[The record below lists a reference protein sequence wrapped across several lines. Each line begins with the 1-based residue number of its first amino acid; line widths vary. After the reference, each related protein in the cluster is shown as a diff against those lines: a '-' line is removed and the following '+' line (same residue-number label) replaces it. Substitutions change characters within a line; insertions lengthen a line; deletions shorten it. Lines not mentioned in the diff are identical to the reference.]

1 MTKLNMSS
9 NPLNHI
15 CYVALGANLPYDTQ
29 TQPVQTLGRVISNLN
44 NGPLCLTACSEW
56 YESPPWP
63 GGERGEQPVYV
74 NGVLRASTGLTA
86 TEVLEYLHSVEREFG
101 RDRALEGRN
110 GARPLDLDLISFN
123 DEVWTGDLV
132 VPHPRMH
139 LRRFVLQPLADIA
152 PDWMHPVLGK
162 DVNQLILE
170 LPETEPSLMPV
181 AQ

>member
-1 MTKLNMSS
+1 MYC
-9 NPLNHI
+9 I
-15 CYVALGANLPYDTQ
+15 C
-29 TQPVQTLGRVISNLN
+29 
-44 NGPLCLTACSEW
+44 
-56 YESPPWP
+56 
-63 GGERGEQPVYV
+63 
-74 NGVLRASTGLTA
+74 
-86 TEVLEYLHSVEREFG
+86 VEREFG

-170 LPETEPSLMPV
+170 LPETEPLLMPV